1 MRFVDDILTH
11 ELWADYREVVKQFD
25 MRSCW
30 SVPFF
35 SKDSRVLGTFG
46 LYSKEVRH
54 PTEHEH
60 KLATE
65 AARLASIAVERDL
78 AEGRIR
84 YLAHHDV
91 LTGLPNRHEF
101 ERKLDEKVEDSK
113 ITGVPLAVVFVD
125 VDNFKFVNDSFGH
138 ATGDQVLSII
148 AERIK
153 SVDGGAHEAIRFGG
167 DEFVLIIEGGS
178 DLSGTLENVMV
189 SLRDEIT
196 RTINIGDL
204 SFHVTCSIG
213 AACYPADAE
222 DAAELLKNADTAMFE
237 AKSSGRDGY
246 KIYQQI
252 RPVKSVN
259 KLTIIEEM
267 RNGIETGEFILDY
280 QPQYDLAS
288 GRIVGAEALVRWQH
302 PQLGRLMPGEFI
314 ALAEESGLIVPLGR
328 WVLREACRQN
338 RAWQDAGR
346 NPITISVNV
355 SARQFRDAAL
365 ISDVCAA
372 LEDTGMAAEFLELEL
387 TESLLVQ
394 NREQA
399 VELMDAFR
407 RIGIKLAIDDFGTGY
422 SSLAAL
428 KNFPLT
434 RLKIDRSFVR
444 DLHVDE
450 SDRSIAR
457 AIISLGRE
465 LGLNVVAEGVETPE
479 QQAFLASCRCDTVQ
493 GYQFGYPMDADTFG
507 ELPGM
512 SRKPLDVRY

>member
-1 MRFVDDILTH
+1 M
-11 ELWADYREVVKQFD
+11 
-25 MRSCW
+25 
-30 SVPFF
+30 
-35 SKDSRVLGTFG
+35 LGTFG

-222 DAAELLKNADTAMFE
+222 DAAELLKKTPTRQCSRPSRQAATGTR
-237 AKSSGRDGY
+237 STSRSGR
-246 KIYQQI
+246 
-252 RPVKSVN
+252 
-259 KLTIIEEM
+259 
-267 RNGIETGEFILDY
+267 
-280 QPQYDLAS
+280 
-288 GRIVGAEALVRWQH
+288 
-302 PQLGRLMPGEFI
+302 
-314 ALAEESGLIVPLGR
+314 
-328 WVLREACRQN
+328 
-338 RAWQDAGR
+338 
-346 NPITISVNV
+346 
-355 SARQFRDAAL
+355 
-365 ISDVCAA
+365 
-372 LEDTGMAAEFLELEL
+372 
-387 TESLLVQ
+387 
-394 NREQA
+394 
-399 VELMDAFR
+399 
-407 RIGIKLAIDDFGTGY
+407 
-422 SSLAAL
+422 
-428 KNFPLT
+428 
-434 RLKIDRSFVR
+434 
-444 DLHVDE
+444 
-450 SDRSIAR
+450 
-457 AIISLGRE
+457 
-465 LGLNVVAEGVETPE
+465 
-479 QQAFLASCRCDTVQ
+479 
-493 GYQFGYPMDADTFG
+493 
-507 ELPGM
+507 
-512 SRKPLDVRY
+512 